1 MRAILAGFMGSLVLV
16 LAASARAQPMMGDV
30 MRGRPPF
37 LENLFPPRLIMRYQG
52 EIELTE
58 EQRKAITEAMGEAE
72 AKVVDLRWQFEAESQ
87 KLTNLME
94 RERVDEKEAMAQA
107 EKVMALEQKI
117 KREHLALLIRVK
129 NQLSA
134 SQQEK
139 LRSLR
144 AEGMTRKSMGR
155 GRGGMP

>member
-1 MRAILAGFMGSLVLV
+1 MKAIIADFMGGLV
-16 LAASARAQPMMGDV
+16 LAIAASAGAQPMMGDV

-52 EIELTE
+52 EIGLTE

-72 AKVVDLRWQFEAESQ
+72 GKVVDLRWQFEAESQ
-87 KLTNLME
+87 KLGQIME
-94 RERVDEKEAMAQA
+94 RERVDEKEAMTQA

-139 LRSLR
+139 LRSLK
-144 AEGMTRKSMGR
+144 AEGMARRSGR
-155 GRGGMP
+155 RERRGMP